1 MSTNTKC
8 NFFLAFLFVD
18 LDINSENIDND
29 DADPQKIDAQLIK
42 DMLNTLN
49 LQNPST
55 LGFEDGDNLF
65 IVVSNNN
72 VKDNNENIM
81 TSPNVT
87 AYILRIEGFKVQ
99 GIKHIFN

>member
-55 LGFEDGDNLF
+55 LGFEDGDHDKAATLGEVTTLSLLLSLILLLSK
-65 IVVSNNN
+65 IVV
-72 VKDNNENIM
+72 
-81 TSPNVT
+81 T
-87 AYILRIEGFKVQ
+87 F
-99 GIKHIFN
+99 FNS